1 MIFRAF
7 FDESGTSPHEN
18 KSLVI
23 GGFVGHIDEWKQAS
37 EAWDACLR
45 ESPSI
50 NYFSRNEANMLDGQF
65 RHWKRSA
72 ADEKVKNLAGV
83 IAQFRLQGFCASVP
97 HSWFANRDAQ
107 SSKGMIGSR
116 VYDWGFL
123 TAISGVLQYMSKLKV
138 DYTVDFI
145 FDERSEL
152 SACIGIYNEMK
163 NSGAVEVMAHAGICL
178 PGNDEEVAALQMAD
192 LLAGE
197 FSHLS
202 ENEPPSLE
210 PFSII
215 AKAKPV
221 IHVPCTPPPLI
232 PDILE
237 IQKLG
242 ADVKRSANCLLK
254 RIYGDKEKSLEV
266 LKDTVGLQKQ
276 KAFFDLEF
284 QRLCELSKWRRK
296 VDDSDVYSDV

>member
-18 KSLVI
+18 ESLVM
-23 GGFVGHIDEWKQAS
+23 GGFVGHIDEWAQAS
-37 EAWDACLR
+37 EAWNEYLQ

-50 NYFSRNEANMLDGQF
+50 NHFSRNEANMLDGQF
-65 RHWKRSA
+65 RRWKRST
-72 ADEKVKNLAGV
+72 ADEKVKKLAGV
-83 IAQFRLQGFCASVP
+83 IAQFRLQGFCTSVP
-97 HSWFANRDAQ
+97 HSWFTNRNAQ
-107 SSKGMIGSR
+107 ASKGMIGSR

-123 TAISGVLQYMSKLKV
+123 TATSGVLQYMSKLKV
-138 DYTVDFI
+138 DYTVDFS

-163 NSGAVEVMAHAGICL
+163 NSGAVEVMAHAGNCL
-178 PGNDEEVAALQMAD
+178 PGNDENVAALQMAD

-202 ENEPPSLE
+202 KNGPPSLE

-215 AKAKPV
+215 ANTRPI
-221 IHVPCTPPPLI
+221 IHIPCTPPPLI
-232 PDILE
+232 PDTLE

-242 ADVKRSANCLLK
+242 ADVKRSAHSLLK

-266 LKDTVGLQKQ
+266 LKDTVERQKQ
-276 KAFFDLEF
+276 KAFFDLQF
-284 QRLCELSKWRRK
+284 QRLCELSTWRRN
-296 VDDSDVYSDV
+296 VDDSDV